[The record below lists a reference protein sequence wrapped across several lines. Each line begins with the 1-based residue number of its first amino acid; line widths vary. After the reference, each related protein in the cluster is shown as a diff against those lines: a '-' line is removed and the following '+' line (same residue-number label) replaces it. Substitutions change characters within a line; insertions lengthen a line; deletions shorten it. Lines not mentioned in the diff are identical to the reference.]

1 MHQIFTGGVGAN
13 KYVPNVN
20 DYVIVPETFEVFIV
34 RSVNPQTLISVLQPI
49 SIHGMPTAPIENTIF
64 GGAPVVA
71 TSHYLCYV
79 DKSVTPYVMAV
90 ESRLMLPGSANRT
103 AKVFKGIDLSS
114 TGNVVSRV
122 YDSSGNFI
130 SQSIQLEMA
139 LVDSHTNHAV
149 KTVPPANT
157 VENLLDGEELYLV
170 VYNDAGH
177 VTQKHKLI
185 VENTSFIR
193 SPNIGL
199 KYISHISLN
208 CPFMS
213 PTQTDLISFPINVP
227 LNALN
232 LMGTVHYSDGS
243 YLTLPVDGT
252 KFELYGLGQ
261 HVSTIIGQQI
271 DLVLTYNMSPGET
284 AYAGVS
290 STANRITEPYQ
301 MVTVNPN
308 NSYTVKLFCYPVW
321 MGEFVGYELKF
332 FMFNLDRNI
341 WHDVTS
347 HVQFSSSHGGYNPL
361 QYGYVQTKSVSLN
374 LRNVSMAYENFV
386 HTQVISVTLFDRP
399 ELLMDSWTIDNEGSG
414 VGGVYGNQV
423 KAIKSGANQISIGC
437 GCLDKAQWLSR
448 VYQKTKPL
456 VDTSRELG
464 PVEPTH
470 FAIHYGNTVQ
480 EFSVNEW
487 NTVLNMQINIPLYST
502 IFIRFMKRYGT
513 IDMQLSMAAML
524 VKPN

>member
-1 MHQIFTGGVGAN
+1 
-13 KYVPNVN
+13 
-20 DYVIVPETFEVFIV
+20 
-34 RSVNPQTLISVLQPI
+34 
-49 SIHGMPTAPIENTIF
+49 
-64 GGAPVVA
+64 
-71 TSHYLCYV
+71 
-79 DKSVTPYVMAV
+79 
-90 ESRLMLPGSANRT
+90 
-103 AKVFKGIDLSS
+103 
-114 TGNVVSRV
+114 
-122 YDSSGNFI
+122 
-130 SQSIQLEMA
+130 
-139 LVDSHTNHAV
+139 
-149 KTVPPANT
+149 
-157 VENLLDGEELYLV
+157 
-170 VYNDAGH
+170 
-177 VTQKHKLI
+177 
-185 VENTSFIR
+185 
-193 SPNIGL
+193 
-199 KYISHISLN
+199 
-208 CPFMS
+208 
-213 PTQTDLISFPINVP
+213 
-227 LNALN
+227 
-232 LMGTVHYSDGS
+232 MGTVHYSDGS

-502 IFIRFMKRYGT
+502 IFVRFMKRYGT